1 MIKKDDYT
9 LHEDS
14 SMKFKIKVIQGL
26 NNTIVGEVLITK
38 SKISFLG
45 DVDINTGKIVGSD
58 IDIKGETVGKKILIF
73 LEGRGSTVGS
83 NVIYGLSRKGLAPK
97 LIATCRAE
105 PITISGAIYGEVPMI
120 SNLDEKIFKHLKN
133 HEIVKVIIADS
144 EAIIEET

>member
-1 MIKKDDYT
+1 
-9 LHEDS
+9 
-14 SMKFKIKVIQGL
+14 MKFKAKIIQGWK
-26 NNTIVGEVLITK
+26 NDIVGEVLITK

-58 IDIKGETVGKKILIF
+58 IDLKGESIKDKILIF
-73 LEGRGSTVGS
+73 PEGRGSTVGS

-120 SNLDEKIFKHLKN
+120 SNISEKIFDKLKN
-133 HEIVKVIIADS
+133 HDTVKVTIANG
-144 EAIIEET
+144 EAFIEKTS

>member
-1 MIKKDDYT
+1 
-9 LHEDS
+9 
-14 SMKFKIKVIQGL
+14 MKFNAKVIQGWK
-26 NNTIVGEVLITK
+26 NEIAGEVLITR

-58 IDIKGETVGKKILIF
+58 IDIKGEIIVNKILIF
-73 LEGRGSTVGS
+73 PEGRGSTVGS

-120 SNLDEKIFKHLKN
+120 SNMSEKVFDQLKN
-133 HEIVKVIIADS
+133 HDTVRVTIAGG
-144 EAIIEET
+144 EAFIEETT